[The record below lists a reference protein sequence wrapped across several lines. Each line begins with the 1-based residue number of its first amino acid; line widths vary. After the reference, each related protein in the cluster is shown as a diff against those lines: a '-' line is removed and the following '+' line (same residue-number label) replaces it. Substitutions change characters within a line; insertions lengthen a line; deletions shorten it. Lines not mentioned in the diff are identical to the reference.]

1 MIRRTLPLAAAG
13 LLVTLATGCTT
24 FSGNKQVAL
33 YTGPELAQ
41 AQVATVIATE
51 EVQLLA
57 LDGKELSGTLFGSH
71 ETRFTLL
78 PGEHVLSLRYSGFFQ
93 QNTEYHDVVRSKP
106 LALRFVAKAG
116 ETYRFDYAKP
126 KHVEAANKFV
136 KDPEL
141 TLVAQGSGERV
152 KTQLIRSFAEASLV
166 DTLGK
171 AFQTEETQLA
181 VRGSQLPASAAP
193 AATGAAAATPRPVL
207 TPTSQVHYDLLR
219 DLWLRASP
227 EERVR
232 FQQWTLT
239 AEAK

>member
-1 MIRRTLPLAAAG
+1 MIRRTLPLAAVS
-13 LLVTLATGCTT
+13 LLVTLATGCSML
-24 FSGNKQVAL
+24 SGKKDFAL
-33 YTGPELAQ
+33 YSGPELAQ

-51 EVQLLA
+51 EIQLLA
-57 LDGKELSGTLFGSH
+57 LDGKELSGTLFGAH
-71 ETRFTLL
+71 ETRFSLL

-106 LALRFVAKAG
+106 LALRFVAQAG
-116 ETYRFDYAKP
+116 ETYRFDYQKP
-126 KHVEAANKFV
+126 RNVEGANQFV
-136 KDPEL
+136 KNPEL

-166 DTLGK
+166 DTIGK

-193 AATGAAAATPRPVL
+193 SSVGTPRPVL
-207 TPTSQVHYDLLR
+207 TPTSSVHYDLLR

-232 FQQWTLT
+232 FQQWTLS